1 LPNLPSRRVNIWL
14 KLVYNNR
21 GAQADDCVWWQG
33 NQNCGGTA
41 SSGFYWLG
49 GTPRAS
55 FYLRVIGAA
64 TREDAIVVD
73 PDIDDSNCVDDAD
86 LLAVLFAFG
95 NTGSGL
101 DEDVNCDGTVD
112 DADLLEV
119 LFNFGSGC

>member
-1 LPNLPSRRVNIWL
+1 M
-14 KLVYNNR
+14 YNR

-55 FYLRVIGAA
+55 FYIKVTGAA
-64 TREDAIVVD
+64 TPADATVPN
-73 PDIDDSNCVDDAD
+73 PDIDGSGCVDDAD
-86 LLAVLFAFG
+86 LLEVLLGFG
-95 NTGSGL
+95 RVGVA
-101 DEDVNCDGTVD
+101 DVNCDGTVD

-119 LFNFGSGC
+119 LFNFGNGC